1 MARGLDRSFL
11 EHTTFGLGAT
21 ARGYSSAREVWD
33 AMAQRPG
40 LAVVDATVAPRRD
53 NWGFAVPPDFR
64 LSGFYVEDG
73 VFDPVPIQMR
83 QTGRTLR
90 LTVIGVLKD
99 GAPLEMVG
107 ISASQ
112 ETLQRAFR
120 DGSCRRSTTS
130 RSRQVSILK
139 TPLLDWNQRSSLV
152 AWKPSRSRRS
162 STTPSQ
168 QA

>member
-1 MARGLDRSFL
+1 
-11 EHTTFGLGAT
+11 
-21 ARGYSSAREVWD
+21 
-33 AMAQRPG
+33 MAQRPG
-40 LAVVDATVAPRRD
+40 LAVVDATVAPCRD

-83 QTGRTLR
+83 DPQTGRTLR

-112 ETLQRAFR
+112 ETLQRAFPGR
-120 DGSCRRSTTS
+120 FLPTIHYFALAPGVDPEDAAARLESAF
-130 RSRQVSILK
+130 LA
-139 TPLLDWNQRSSLV
+139 V

-162 STTPSQ
+162 STTPSPRRSTDSSR
-168 QA
+168 ASWASD